1 MIPWTKMP
9 SHWDRKG
16 EEFVVKKKYNEL
28 NTAGSVED
36 QVRAIGDFL
45 VSYNVAEFDGTL
57 SLGDS
62 EGGEDEGDEE
72 GEEDEEDE

>member
-1 MIPWTKMP
+1 MP

-16 EEFVVKKKYNEL
+16 EEFVVKKKFSEL
-28 NTAGSVED
+28 KTAGSVDD
-36 QVRAIGDFL
+36 QVRAISDFL

-62 EGGEDEGDEE
+62 EGGEDEDGEE
-72 GEEDEEDE
+72 GEEDAEDE